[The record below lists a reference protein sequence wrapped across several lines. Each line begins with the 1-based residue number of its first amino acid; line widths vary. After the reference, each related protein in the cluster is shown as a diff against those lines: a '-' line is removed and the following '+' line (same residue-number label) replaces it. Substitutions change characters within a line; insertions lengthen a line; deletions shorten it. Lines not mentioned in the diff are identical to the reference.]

1 MMHEKLEPHN
11 GDGQNAAQASMIMQ
25 PNPYYA
31 VADQPE
37 ELS

>member
-1 MMHEKLEPHN
+1 MMHEKLEPQI
-11 GDGQNAAQASMIMQ
+11 GDGQNAAQASMTMQ

>member
-1 MMHEKLEPHN
+1 MMHEKLEPQIA
-11 GDGQNAAQASMIMQ
+11 DGQNAAQAPMTMP

-37 ELS
+37 EVS